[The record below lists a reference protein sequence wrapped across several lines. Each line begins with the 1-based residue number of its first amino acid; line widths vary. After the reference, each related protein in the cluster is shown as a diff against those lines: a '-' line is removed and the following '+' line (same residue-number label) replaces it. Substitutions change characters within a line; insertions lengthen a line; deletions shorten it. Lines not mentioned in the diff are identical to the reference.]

1 MFFYIFGG
9 ICSILSLISGI
20 IACVSSQWAYGV
32 TLIITA
38 VFAFTLLL
46 TLNSLTEKVEKLEK
60 QVSELKNSDKKDS

>member
-9 ICSILSLISGI
+9 ICSILSLIGGI

-46 TLNSLTEKVEKLEK
+46 TLNSLTEKL
-60 QVSELKNSDKKDS
+60 

>member
-9 ICSILSLISGI
+9 ICSILSLIGGI

-38 VFAFTLLL
+38 VFALLL